1 MGERKGKMTITEIFD
16 GINRQM
22 TDAEKSAFV
31 FCIANHDI
39 DKAMEIIDSVCK
51 QIRDERV
58 EEWTTKF

>member
-1 MGERKGKMTITEIFD
+1 MTITEIFD

-31 FCIANHDI
+31 FSIANNNVEQ
-39 DKAMEIIDSVCK
+39 AMEIIDSVCK
-51 QIRDERV
+51 QIRDERI

>member
-1 MGERKGKMTITEIFD
+1 MGERKNKMTIAEIFD
-16 GINRQM
+16 GINKQM

-51 QIRDERV
+51 QIRDERIA
-58 EEWTTKF
+58 EWTTKF